1 MGMFWCITTLHLCI
15 VTNQNQPDM
24 KKDII
29 PPILLFVVSFAII
42 LWLPSKDDSF
52 NPWLYRILGSFAA
65 SGLSVVI
72 PGSINVGTNSYKSLA
87 QESPKLTATGAMAV
101 FVLVYLF
108 NPNW

>member
-1 MGMFWCITTLHLCI
+1 MR
-15 VTNQNQPDM
+15 
-24 KKDII
+24 KDII
-29 PPILLFVVSFAII
+29 PPILLFIVSFVII
-42 LWLPSKDDSF
+42 LWLSSSDNEF
-52 NPWLYRILGSFAA
+52 NPWLYRILGAFAA

-72 PGSINVGTNSYKSLA
+72 PGSLNVGANNFKSLA